1 MSSYAQGAQKCGSLP
16 SPNSAAAGP
25 DDSGFGLFLQNINIP
40 AGGLASADFT
50 AYLPDGAQLV
60 DVIFDTTTAHTSA
73 SAAVSV
79 GTTLGG
85 TEIAPST
92 DVKTA
97 ARTRPTFTNAQLA
110 QMQSIPHTNGQS
122 YTQVYF
128 RLALGT
134 PTSVGVTKAI
144 LVYAPKL

>member
-1 MSSYAQGAQKCGSLP
+1 MGAYAQGAQKAGSLP

-25 DDSGFGLFLQNINIP
+25 DDSGFALFAQNINLP
-40 AGGLASADFT
+40 ATGVASADTT

-60 DVIFDTTTAHTSA
+60 DVIYDTTTAHTSA
-73 SAAVSV
+73 TATVSL

-85 TEIAPST
+85 TELTPAT

-110 QMQSIPHTNGQS
+110 AAQVIPHTNGQT
-122 YTQVYF
+122 YTPVYF
-128 RLALGT
+128 RMALTT
-134 PTSVGVTKAI
+134 PTSVGVTKAV
-144 LVYAPKL
+144 LVYALKL

>member
-1 MSSYAQGAQKCGSLP
+1 MGSYAQGAQKCGSLP

-25 DDSGFGLFLQNINIP
+25 DDSGFSLFAQNINI
-40 AGGLASADFT
+40 
-50 AYLPDGAQLV
+50 PDGAQLV

-97 ARTRPTFTNAQLA
+97 ARTRPTFTNAQLN
-110 QMQSIPHTNGQS
+110 QMQAIPHTNGQS
-122 YTQVYF
+122 YTPVYF

-134 PTSVGVTKAI
+134 PTSVGITKAV